1 MDSGPGLWPSRN
13 DGDAQKKGAPHARP
27 SAGAGARPRAGVFR
41 REMRAREG
49 VQPRSAQEP
58 SGARLRPGC
67 SGFWPYAARSARGI
81 DARGQTDQSRPRFPE
96 QPELSCSG
104 SGQRR
109 TRFGFWSPS
118 SWSPSSPASSRL
130 RFSKPTRL
138 PALPLR
144 MPVTTKPTAIKPI
157 AIALTVIV
165 TTHAHIRTP
174 AHAPTTPT
182 IAARCTRSLP
192 AFFRLRRRS
201 TMPSSPARYCV
212 RL

>member
-144 MPVTTKPTAIKPI
+144 MPVTTKPTAIKPV

>member
-1 MDSGPGLWPSRN
+1 MDSGPAFGRPGMTGTHKKRARLTRVPQPAPGLDP
-13 DGDAQKKGAPHARP
+13 AP
-27 SAGAGARPRAGVFR
+27 GVFR

-67 SGFWPYAARSARGI
+67 GGFWPYAARSARGI
-81 DARGQTDQSRPRFPE
+81 DARGQTDQSRPLFPE

-138 PALPLR
+138 PALRLR

-182 IAARCTRSLP
+182 IAARRTRSLP